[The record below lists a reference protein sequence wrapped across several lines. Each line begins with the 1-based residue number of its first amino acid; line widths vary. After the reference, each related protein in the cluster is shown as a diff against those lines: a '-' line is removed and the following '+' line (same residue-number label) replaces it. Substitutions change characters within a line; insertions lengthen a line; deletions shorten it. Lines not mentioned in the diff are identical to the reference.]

1 MDEEVFNLELR
12 KFLKRFGITAQREIE
27 KAVAN
32 ALQRGSLTGDQVLRV
47 QATLSIPGVLPQLQ
61 IDGDIALSSRTAP

>member
-27 KAVAN
+27 KAVLT
-32 ALQRGSLTGDQVLRV
+32 ALQQGRLRGDEALPVN
-47 QATLSIPGVLPQLQ
+47 ATLSIPSLLPVLH
-61 IDGDIALSSRTAP
+61 IDGEIHLQSP